1 MNSRFQQSGGGATAA
16 LLALLASGCLAVT
29 VNVTFPQEKIDDA
42 AASIEDMVRAP
53 KSPPASVPARPSGSS
68 SGARERVAASS
79 ARAVWAWLGP
89 AVAEAQV
96 PSLKTE
102 TKEIRVSVESRRA
115 RLPTL
120 SAAMAQGCV
129 GENNQGLVEARPGA
143 GCSANVGTL
152 VAAENNDRMLLYRT
166 LLEQNNMPASDLGRV
181 QAGFARAHRQRV
193 PAGAW
198 IQDDGGEWARK

>member
-1 MNSRFQQSGGGATAA
+1 MNIRSRRSVSVATAA

-42 AASIEDMVRAP
+42 AASIEDMVRSP

-68 SGARERVAASS
+68 TGAEGRVRASS
-79 ARAVWAWLGP
+79 PWPVWAWLGP

-102 TKEIRVSVESRRA
+102 TPEIRASVESRRA
-115 RLPTL
+115 RLPAL

-129 GENNQGLVEARPGA
+129 GENNQGLVEVRPGS
-143 GCSANVGTL
+143 GCSADVSAL
-152 VAAENNDRMLLYRT
+152 VVAENNDRTLLYRT
-166 LLEQNNMPASDLGRV
+166 LLEQNNMPASDIGRV
-181 QAGFARAHRQRV
+181 QAGFARAHRQRA

-198 IQDDGGEWARK
+198 IQDDGGQWARK